1 MTAPYRPRAA
11 LHAIALL
18 AIALFALAGCGGQD
32 ATDTGRE
39 AAAEAEA
46 DAGAGDAVDDAAS
59 RAVAPTAPTA
69 PAAPMPPELPAL
81 PGQAVPEPG
90 TDAVILQQH
99 GAPNIAAPDFDVRA
113 FAGTYSSGTTRLD
126 IGAEGQFALD
136 ESGLT
141 LSGTWALQAD
151 GKTVLLD
158 PDSKGETDRSLRIAD
173 DGGLRLGGI
182 TLQRQR

>member
-11 LHAIALL
+11 WPAVTLL
-18 AIALFALAGCGGQD
+18 AIAIFALAGCGQQ
-32 ATDTGRE
+32 E
-39 AAAEAEA
+39 AP
-46 DAGAGDAVDDAAS
+46 DAGQDAVDDTAMDAGSGDATDDTAS
-59 RAVAPTAPTA
+59 RAVAPSA

-113 FAGTYSSGTTRLD
+113 FAGTYSGGTTRLD

-136 ESGLT
+136 ESGLP

-158 PDSKGETDRSLRIAD
+158 PDSKGEAARTLQIAD
-173 DGGLRLGGI
+173 DGSVRLGGI